1 MQDIEEIKELQNT
14 FQKCADI
21 LGETIKLSEELD
33 KEQDEKKI
41 KRINKKIEEKVGLF
55 MVQMLKINNLK

>member
-1 MQDIEEIKELQNT
+1 MRDIEEMKELQNT

-21 LGETIKLSEELD
+21 LGDTIKLSEELE

-41 KRINKKIEEKVGLF
+41 EKINNKLEEKAGLF
-55 MVQMLKINNLK
+55 MVQMMKISNIK

>member
-14 FQKCADI
+14 FQRCADI
-21 LGETIKLSEELD
+21 LGDTIKLSEELD

-41 KRINKKIEEKVGLF
+41 KRINKKIEEKAGLF
-55 MVQMLKINNLK
+55 IVQMMKISNLK

>member
-1 MQDIEEIKELQNT
+1 MQDMEEMKELQNT

-21 LGETIKLSEELD
+21 LGETIKLSEELE

-41 KRINKKIEEKVGLF
+41 KKINKKIEEKVGLF
-55 MVQMLKINNLK
+55 MVQILKINNLK